1 MVGEPAGLGGT
12 EAGPAPYDYPLTA
25 LESCTAMTLRTYAD
39 RKGWPLEAV
48 TVRLGHQR
56 IHAKDRAERET
67 KSGRLDHIELERDLE
82 GPLEPEQR
90 ERLRE
95 MADQCPVKRTLGP
108 RCRSR
113 PVPLPEAR
121 PEAPSRGPAE
131 DLRGGAA
138 PGDGSGRSSGAER
151 VLRRAEP
158 LSAPMEL
165 GQRVHSH
172 RAGPPE
178 PLPGSSWAPAIG
190 PGPPPSPWTGWRAR
204 RIRRLC

>member
-25 LESCTAMTLRTYAD
+25 LGSCTAMTVRMYAD

-56 IHAKDRAERET
+56 SHAKDRAECET

-95 MADQCPVKRTLGP
+95 MADQCSVKRTLGAEVP
-108 RCRSR
+108 IETSTTAWSTARSLVPGTCRR
-113 PVPLPEAR
+113 PPGRGRTRRWKRTLIR
-121 PEAPSRGPAE
+121 RRKGPAP
-131 DLRGGAA
+131 RRTSIRTNGAGTA
-138 PGDGSGRSSGAER
+138 RS
-151 VLRRAEP
+151 
-158 LSAPMEL
+158 
-165 GQRVHSH
+165 
-172 RAGPPE
+172 
-178 PLPGSSWAPAIG
+178 
-190 PGPPPSPWTGWRAR
+190 
-204 RIRRLC
+204 